1 MKPISDARLQD
12 EPVTPQSGAGDC
24 TVPLRGLTLLAE
36 AYERLNACDDRAAIL
51 DALRDFARPLVG
63 ADGVSIVLRDGEKC
77 FYARTDAAQ
86 GALWEGQ
93 CFLLVSCI
101 SGWVM
106 LNRETAVI
114 PDVYEDERI
123 PHEIYRATFV
133 RSLVMVPV
141 GRDDALAAIG
151 AYWSSVRMPGAD
163 EVALLQSLA
172 RAAGSALQRCA
183 ADERIKGSERRL
195 RLAFSSTLVGF
206 CFAAPDGTILEVNE
220 RFAAICGYPADE
232 LLGKSFI
239 ALTHPEDRERNRRL
253 TEDLLAGRIE
263 GFHLEKRY
271 LHRAGHVV
279 WVRNDVWLI
288 EDPAG
293 GPRQI
298 AAMVIDVTR
307 EREAQERLLQ
317 TQKLDLLGQLTG
329 GIAHDFNNLLTVING
344 SAECLAEGLADRP
357 ALRELAQVIERA
369 ADRGAGL
376 TSSLLAFARRQPLEP
391 RLVAPDDTVRSMRS
405 LLQRTL
411 GSNIVLDVR
420 PGAGQ
425 ACALVDVAQ
434 FEAALVNLCVNARNA
449 MPSGGTLTIT
459 TGLAMLDPDGMPA
472 SATGRPFIT
481 IAVAD
486 DGPGMTEEVRARAF
500 EPFFT
505 TGQQR
510 GGSGLGLSMVHGFVK
525 RAGGHVS
532 IDSAPGKGCTVT
544 ICLPC
549 AGSSAH
555 QAEAAAQPA
564 RRGSGEHVLLVED
577 DDTVRGVVMRTLR
590 RLGYDVRATGDPRTA
605 LSLIEEGVRC
615 DLLLTDILM
624 PGAMNGME
632 LGRRVQQTRPGLP
645 VVYMTGYADR
655 LMDEIGQSVP
665 AGHLLHKPFRS
676 AELART
682 IAACLGRS
690 ADQAVLDGVAD

>member
-1 MKPISDARLQD
+1 MKPTPDAPLQD
-12 EPVTPQSGAGDC
+12 ELVTIHPGAGDC
-24 TVPLRGLTLLAE
+24 TVSLQRLTLLAE

-51 DALRDFARPLVG
+51 DALRDFARRLVG
-63 ADGVSIVLRDGEKC
+63 ADGVSIVLRDAEEC
-77 FYARTDAAQ
+77 FYARTDAVQ

-93 CFLLVSCI
+93 RFPLVSCI

-114 PDVYEDERI
+114 PDVYADGRI
-123 PHEIYRATFV
+123 PHDVYRATFV
-133 RSLVMVPV
+133 RSLIMVPV
-141 GRDDALAAIG
+141 GRGDALAAIG
-151 AYWSSVRMPGAD
+151 AYWSSVRMPGTE

-183 ADERIKGSERRL
+183 ADERIKASESRL
-195 RLAFSSTLVGF
+195 RLAFGSTLVGF
-206 CFAAPDGTILEVNE
+206 CFAAPGGAILEVNE
-220 RFAAICGYPADE
+220 RFAAICGYPAEE
-232 LLGKSFI
+232 LPGKNVF
-239 ALTHPEDRERNRRL
+239 ALTCPEDRERNSRL
-253 TEDLLAGRIE
+253 IEDLLAGRID

-293 GPRQI
+293 GTRQI
-298 AAMVIDVTR
+298 AAAVIDVTR

-329 GIAHDFNNLLTVING
+329 GIAHDFNNLLTVISG

-357 ALRELAQVIERA
+357 ALRELAQVIQRA
-369 ADRGAGL
+369 GDRGAGL
-376 TSSLLAFARRQPLEP
+376 TRSLLAFARRQPLEP
-391 RLVAPDDTVRSMRS
+391 RLVAPDDTVRAMRA

-420 PGAGQ
+420 PRSGPAS
-425 ACALVDVAQ
+425 ALVDVAQ

-459 TGLAMLDPDGMPA
+459 TARVMLAPDAMPA
-472 SATGRPFIT
+472 SAAGRPFVT

-486 DGPGMTEEVRARAF
+486 DGAGMTDEVRARAF

-510 GGSGLGLSMVHGFVK
+510 GGSGLGLSMVDGFVK
-525 RAGGHVS
+525 GAGGHVT
-532 IDSAPGKGCTVT
+532 IDSAPGKGCIVT
-544 ICLPC
+544 IYLPC
-549 AGSSAH
+549 AGSAARH
-555 QAEAAAQPA
+555 AGLPAETASP
-564 RRGSGEHVLLVED
+564 GSGEHVLLVED
-577 DDTVRGVVMRTLR
+577 DAAVRSVVMRTLR
-590 RLGYDVRATGDPRTA
+590 RLGYEVSATDDPRNA
-605 LSLIEEGVRC
+605 LSLIGEGVRC

-624 PGAMNGME
+624 PGSMNGVE
-632 LGRRVQQTRPGLP
+632 LGRRVQLVRPGLP
-645 VVYMTGYADR
+645 IVYMTGYADR
-655 LMDEIGQSVP
+655 LMEEVGHSLP
-665 AGHLLHKPFRS
+665 SGHLLHKPFRR

-682 IAACLGRS
+682 IRACLGRS
-690 ADQAVLDGVAD
+690 ADEAVLDGVAD